1 MSSFRIPFNKPS
13 LSGNEL
19 LHVAESIRAGHISSD
34 GRFTKRCQELLA
46 GELAVP
52 GVLLTTSCTHALEM
66 AALLMDITPGD
77 EVIVPSFTFV
87 STVNAFVLR
96 GAVPKFVDIRLDTL
110 NIDESLV
117 ERLIT
122 ARTKA
127 IVPVHYAGVG
137 CEMDTILSLAK
148 KHRIAIVEDNAH
160 GVFGR
165 YRGKLL
171 GTFGSL
177 ATLSFHETKNLTC
190 GEGGALV
197 VNDELLL
204 DRAELI
210 RDKGTNRKR
219 FLRGQVD
226 KYSWIDIGSSYG
238 LSDILAAYLW
248 AQLENRAEIQL
259 SRKRV
264 WDHYYWSLRDW
275 AAEHN
280 VQLPF
285 VPAHC
290 EQAYHMFYM
299 LLPSLEIRQA
309 LIDHLKSHGILSVFH
324 YLPLN
329 LSEMGLRNGGQPGQ
343 CPVCED
349 VSDRLLRL
357 PFYNSLSEAEQND
370 VVDAIKTFPLPRPSS
385 NQRSSSQT
393 KEATYQA

>member
-1 MSSFRIPFNKPS
+1 MNSFRIPFNKPS

-19 LHVAESIRAGHISSD
+19 LHVAESIRAGHISCD
-34 GRFTKRCQELLA
+34 GRFTTRCRELLEA
-46 GELAVP
+46 ELGVP

-66 AALLMDITPGD
+66 AALLLNITPGD

-96 GAVPKFVDIRLDTL
+96 GAAPKFVDIRLDTL
-110 NIDESLV
+110 NMDESLV

-122 ARTKA
+122 TRTKA

-137 CEMDTILSLAK
+137 CEMDTIVPLAE
-148 KHRIAIVEDNAH
+148 KHRIAVIEDNAH

-165 YRGKLL
+165 YRGRLL

-197 VNDELLL
+197 VNDERLL
-204 DRAELI
+204 DRAEFI

-219 FLRGQVD
+219 YLRGQVD
-226 KYSWIDIGSSYG
+226 KYSWIDVGSSYG
-238 LSDILAAYLW
+238 LSDILAAYLC
-248 AQLENRAEIQL
+248 AQLEKRAEIQL

-264 WDHYYWSLRDW
+264 WDHYYRSLRDW

-285 VPAHC
+285 VPDHC

-309 LIDHLKSHGILSVFH
+309 LIDHLKSRGILSVFH

-329 LSEMGLRNGGQPGQ
+329 LSDMGLRNGGYPGQ

-349 VSDRLLRL
+349 ASDRLLRL
-357 PFYNSLSEAEQND
+357 PFYNSLSDAEQND
-370 VVDAIKTFPLPRPSS
+370 VVDAIKTFPFPRTIS
-385 NQRSSSQT
+385 NQRSSLQT
-393 KEATYQA
+393 TEAT